1 MSCPTET
8 ITLANSFFQDSTNNY
23 VVKNYTILDASG
35 NSKTSCLPTSGTGNS
50 TISSFP
56 TSSIDTS
63 GNVLASALSSHVSS
77 WLQTNNAL
85 APDILTPTNNDPV
98 TTFATKSALLRTA
111 IKAEYCY
118 YQNRYMFILNEYLTN
133 KTSTTNAST
142 GDKQKDCV
150 INLNSILNQILQ
162 VYQALINSRNAT
174 VASYYTNSGTNVN
187 TLNEQV
193 TSSRDSLQR
202 QSTILQN
209 ANLTT
214 DVQSAMI
221 EYSIEKNQSSRNL
234 LVIYGFMNLVAAGLI
249 VYLYRSTRAQ

>member
-1 MSCPTET
+1 MACPTET

-35 NSKTSCLPTSGTGNS
+35 NSKTSCLPTSGTPPVS
-50 TISSFP
+50 TFP
-56 TSSIDTS
+56 TTSIVNGSVTD
-63 GNVLASALSSHVSS
+63 SALSSHVSS
-77 WLQTNNAL
+77 WLQTNNAV

-118 YQNRYMFILNEYLTN
+118 YQNRYAFMLNQYLIN
-133 KTSTTNAST
+133 KTSTST
-142 GDKQKDCV
+142 APTADKQRACV
-150 INLNSILNQILQ
+150 MYLNSVLNQILQ

-174 VASYYTNSGTNVN
+174 VSSYYTNSASNIN
-187 TLNEQV
+187 SLNDEV
-193 TSSRDSLQR
+193 TRSRTSLQS
-202 QSTILQN
+202 QSSILQN

-234 LVIYGFMNLVAAGLI
+234 LAIYGFMNLVAAGLI
-249 VYLYRSTRAQ
+249 VYLYRSTSSQ